1 MDCVLQQYAE
11 QEKYYGLH
19 ASAMYRT
26 GKALWIAYFGNV
38 PNWKSTM
45 DCVLRQCAELEKHYG
60 LHASAMCRT
69 RKTQWI
75 ACIGNVPNY

>member
-1 MDCVLQQYAE
+1 MEDISRQCAE
-11 QEKYYGLH
+11 LEKRNGGH
-19 ASAMYRT
+19 ISAMCRT
-26 GKALWIAYFGNV
+26 RKTLWIAYFGNM

-45 DCVLRQCAELEKHYG
+45 DCMLRQCTELEKHYG
-60 LHASAMCRT
+60 LRASAMCRT